1 MAGLLN
7 PRSRSDVRDNSFGDY
22 AGGLL
27 SYAGNAVADRA
38 RGNIDKMLDDMRTMS
53 SMNSQTTP
61 EEAQAANNAMLDY
74 VGAGTI
80 GGRLAKTLNPKTL
93 ELAESMKKAGKNRDE
108 IWKAT
113 GEATGQPAYFDPVDD
128 SFRWEIDDSGMKM
141 DAGGLSWGAK
151 EDLRHGN
158 PTTTA
163 AMGDIMKHPEL
174 DAAYPGLLSFDDT
187 GRRLTA
193 TMKKG
198 DTGGSFSSQDGA
210 VEFGIEAPRAVKN
223 IDGELEFSPYFT
235 ESQKST
241 ALHEVGGHGVQ
252 DIEGFARGGS
262 PEQFYPELL
271 RRKTEATRIVKQSND
286 HLKIIA
292 DRMRVLERKGSLSTA
307 DSEKYA
313 ALQDDFKRE
322 MLKKTDQRVIDD
334 FQMDGEEEAFS
345 LYERLLGETDS
356 RAVQKRMDYSK
367 QQRIDKPFW
376 DDYDV
381 PEDELT
387 RRYRGGK
394 ADSVPK
400 GLLTEFE
407 QAHSTAQKNA
417 ALPTSE
423 GGLGLP
429 KDNTAM
435 DRAKAMGFD
444 VDTPYY
450 HGTDA
455 DFNEFKN
462 GYGGVYF
469 TESPSYADRYTAK
482 RGEEGRNI
490 IPALLKTDGLFDTR
504 KAAHRKIY
512 KDKFLNKWGNGTPLR
527 DDGLPD
533 WVEADDYQMFFD
545 EESLPFNSAVVGEPP
560 TTLRDGSF
568 RPEQSLLITKEPN
581 IRSPNAA
588 FDPMKRDSSDILS
601 SAGLLG
607 GIAAFVLQGRKLI
620 GGFFG
625 SIFRRRGR
633 D

>member
-7 PRSRSDVRDNSFGDY
+7 PRSREDVRNNSFGDY
-22 AGGLL
+22 AEGLL
-27 SYAGNAVADRA
+27 SNAGNSVKDWYTGMHPMDQVAVATAPIPILGDITGATADA
-38 RGNIDKMLDDMRTMS
+38 RMFYEEPESRTWANAGMS
-53 SMNSQTTP
+53 
-61 EEAQAANNAMLDY
+61 AAGLLPFVPALSI
-74 VGAGTI
+74 AG
-80 GGRLAKTLNPKTL
+80 RKAKTLNP
-93 ELAESMKKAGKNRDE
+93 N
-108 IWKAT
+108 
-113 GEATGQPAYFDPVDD
+113 
-128 SFRWEIDDSGMKM
+128 
-141 DAGGLSWGAK
+141 
-151 EDLRHGN
+151 
-158 PTTTA
+158 
-163 AMGDIMKHPEL
+163 
-174 DAAYPGLLSFDDT
+174 
-187 GRRLTA
+187 
-193 TMKKG
+193 
-198 DTGGSFSSQDGA
+198 
-210 VEFGIEAPRAVKN
+210 AP
-223 IDGELEFSPYFT
+223 
-235 ESQKST
+235 
-241 ALHEVGGHGVQ
+241 
-252 DIEGFARGGS
+252 
-262 PEQFYPELL
+262 
-271 RRKTEATRIVKQSND
+271 
-286 HLKIIA
+286 
-292 DRMRVLERKGSLSTA
+292 
-307 DSEKYA
+307 
-313 ALQDDFKRE
+313 KR
-322 MLKKTDQRVIDD
+322 
-334 FQMDGEEEAFS
+334 
-345 LYERLLGETDS
+345 
-356 RAVQKRMDYSK
+356 
-367 QQRIDKPFW
+367 P
-376 DDYDV
+376 
-381 PEDELT
+381 
-387 RRYRGGK
+387 
-394 ADSVPK
+394 
-400 GLLTEFE
+400 LTEFE

-423 GGLGLP
+423 GGLGLS

-607 GIAAFVLQGRKLI
+607 GYGN
-620 GGFFG
+620 
-625 SIFRRRGR
+625 RRSFA
-633 D
+633 